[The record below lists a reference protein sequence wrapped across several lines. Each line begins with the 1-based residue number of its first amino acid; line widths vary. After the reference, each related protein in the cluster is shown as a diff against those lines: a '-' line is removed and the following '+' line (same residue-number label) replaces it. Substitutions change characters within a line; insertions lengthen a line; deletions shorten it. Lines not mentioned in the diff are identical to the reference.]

1 MSTIQQVNQA
11 IMFNDWTNDELNSM
25 IDAVKFKRA
34 SLAKFNKCTLR
45 VGSDVK
51 FTSTKRNQVI
61 TGKITKVAIKYA
73 TVATALGNWKVPM
86 NMLEAA

>member
-1 MSTIQQVNQA
+1 MNIQA
-11 IMFNDWTNDELNSM
+11 INSAIIQGKWSNDELNSM
-25 IDAVKFKRA
+25 IDAVKYAR
-34 SLAKFNKCTLR
+34 SRLATLNKCTLR

-51 FTSTKRNQVI
+51 FTSTKRNQII

-73 TVATALGNWKVPM
+73 TVSTALGNWKVPM